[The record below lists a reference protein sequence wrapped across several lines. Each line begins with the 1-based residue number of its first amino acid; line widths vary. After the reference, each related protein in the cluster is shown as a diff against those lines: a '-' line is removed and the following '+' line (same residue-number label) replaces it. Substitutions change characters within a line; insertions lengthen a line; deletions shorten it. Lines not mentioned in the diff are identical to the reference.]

1 MILHTMWFDDSPE
14 YDMTYEMWSPTC
26 TAIGVRCGS
35 YWRDDS
41 LNNAI
46 IYVGY

>member
-1 MILHTMWFDDSPE
+1 MIIHAMWYDDSPE
-14 YDMTYEMWSPTC
+14 YDMTYEVMSPNYI
-26 TAIGVRCGS
+26 AIGVRCGS
-35 YWRDDS
+35 HWIVGD